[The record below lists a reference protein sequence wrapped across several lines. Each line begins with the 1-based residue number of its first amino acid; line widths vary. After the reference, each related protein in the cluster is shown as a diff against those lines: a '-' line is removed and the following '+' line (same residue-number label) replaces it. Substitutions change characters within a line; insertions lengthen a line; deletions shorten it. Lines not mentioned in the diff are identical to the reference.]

1 MQTNTLTVRGA
12 TSSTSTSSGGV
23 GGSVSGISSNYIS
36 PYDFAAVYQSASE
49 IALTGLPFTPTVQQ
63 IAYIIR
69 LDTVS
74 KQTTTYI
81 NGVDGYY
88 FAFDSGTGYLTVY
101 KGGVLVAS
109 FLSSD
114 VFEVGIEGQEK
125 AYDAATLSMKVSLI
139 ATQLSKLEKVGVTL
153 HPTHFSPQH
162 FSVAFTTTS
171 TITCTPF
178 AGLPAIDGANM
189 NIVSVFV
196 MQTGNVNA
204 LYINGKD
211 GINIVASANV
221 ISIYKNGVLQTPF
234 ADTDSKYRVSVNY
247 MDIGDDPST
256 DTKKVTVENYPVQPV
271 PTGIAFS
278 TDSTTSYFSSS
289 DGIDM
294 SNYQGLTVQVASN
307 AGVNAGSTTITVEA
321 TNVETPDTTDDWT
334 DITKMGVNMNTNT
347 SGAASVTV
355 TGASSTAL
363 LLFVNLNVKAVRVK
377 YANTGFTGSLN
388 LRRL

>member
-1 MQTNTLTVRGA
+1 MQQ
-12 TSSTSTSSGGV
+12 SSFNAKPYNVNARITHVGSKTIDGSS
-23 GGSVSGISSNYIS
+23 
-36 PYDFAAVYQSASE
+36 SA
-49 IALTGLPFTPTVQQ
+49 TGLPVS
-63 IAYIIR
+63 I
-69 LDTVS
+69 DT
-74 KQTTTYI
+74 
-81 NGVDGYY
+81 
-88 FAFDSGTGYLTVY
+88 SGIT
-101 KGGVLVAS
+101 AIQNA
-109 FLSSD
+109 
-114 VFEVGIEGQEK
+114 GI
-125 AYDAATLSMKVSLI
+125 
-139 ATQLSKLEKVGVTL
+139 TL
-153 HPTHFSPQH
+153 HTTHFSPQH

-256 DTKKVTVENYPVQPV
+256 DTKKVTVENYPVQPILSS
-271 PTGIAFS
+271 IAFT
-278 TDSTTSYFSSS
+278 TDSTSSYFASA

-294 SNYQGLTVQVASN
+294 NNYQGLTIQVASN

-321 TNVETPDTTDDWT
+321 TNVEIPDTTDDWT
-334 DITKMGVNMNTNT
+334 DITKMAINMNTNT
-347 SGAASVTV
+347 SGAASITV
-355 TGASSTAL
+355 TGASSTAIL
-363 LLFVNLNVKAVRVK
+363 LLTNLNVKAIRVK
-377 YANTGFTGSLN
+377 YVNTGFTGSLN